1 MPQQDYKATHPDF
14 EQYAED
20 HTSPETDLLHRL
32 YRETNLK
39 TMYPRMIS
47 GKLQGQFLRMI
58 SAVTKARSILE
69 IGTFTGYAT
78 INLAMGLAE
87 GGIVHTIDSN
97 PESVEIGRKYFAEAR
112 LDHKIKTHIG
122 NALEII
128 PGLNTDFDLVFIDAD
143 KENYLNYYH
152 LIFDR
157 LAPGGLILAD
167 NAFWDGKVLD
177 KNTTDKEARG
187 IMAFNEFVQNDAR
200 VENLLLPLRDGL
212 MIVRKLEESSSK
224 SK

>member
-20 HTSPETDLLHRL
+20 HTSPESDLLHRL

-47 GKLQGQFLRMI
+47 GKLQGQFLRMM
-58 SAVTKARSILE
+58 SQAMQARTILE

-78 INLAMGLAE
+78 INLALGMAE

-97 PESVEIGRKYFAEAR
+97 PESVEIGRKYFAEAE
-112 LDHKIKTHIG
+112 LEHKIKTHIG

-128 PGLNTDFDLVFIDAD
+128 PRLDIDFDLVFIDAD

-152 LIFDR
+152 LIFDQ

-177 KNTTDKEARG
+177 KSTTDKETLG
-187 IMAFNEFVQNDAR
+187 IMAFNDFMQNDPR
-200 VENLLLPLRDGL
+200 VQNLLLPLRDGL
-212 MIVRKLEESSSK
+212 MMVQKLD
-224 SK
+224 

>member
-20 HTSPETDLLHRL
+20 HTSPESDLLHRL

-58 SAVTKARSILE
+58 SAATKARSVLE

-97 PESVEIGRKYFAEAR
+97 AESVEIGRNYFAEAG
-112 LDHKIKTHIG
+112 LENKIQTHIG
-122 NALEII
+122 NALQII
-128 PGLNTDFDLVFIDAD
+128 PGIKTTFDLVFIDAD

-157 LAPGGLILAD
+157 LNHGGLILAD
-167 NAFWDGKVLD
+167 NAFWDGKVLN
-177 KNTTDKEARG
+177 KNTSDKEALG
-187 IMAFNEFVQNDAR
+187 IMEFNEFVQSDPR

-212 MIVRKLEESSSK
+212 MMVRKLKGST
-224 SK
+224 